1 MNMAGPGG
9 FNGEG
14 FDMSALQNVMDVR
27 SSRNLALHCI
37 PSSAC
42 FRHAVTRLLSAPVQQ
57 SAMSRRNAYMHA

>member
-27 SSRNLALHCI
+27 SSRNLALHFI

-42 FRHAVTRLLSAPVQQ
+42 LRPA
-57 SAMSRRNAYMHA
+57 